1 MSACTTVQQDL
12 SGYVT
17 SRPGTEICE
26 HKWSEDSARIE
37 MANACGDA
45 AVLVNHALLT
55 VALSNA
61 KLDLSR
67 VSLLS

>member
-1 MSACTTVQQDL
+1 MSACTTVQQGL

-17 SRPGTEICE
+17 SRPGTEICK
-26 HKWSEDSARIE
+26 HKRSKKPELSLADACEDI
-37 MANACGDA
+37 
-45 AVLVNHALLT
+45 AVLVNDALLT

>member
-1 MSACTTVQQDL
+1 MSACTKVQQVL

-17 SRPGTEICE
+17 SRPGTEVCKTSSLKTAPGLIL
-26 HKWSEDSARIE
+26 
-37 MANACGDA
+37 ANACGDT

>member
-1 MSACTTVQQDL
+1 MSACTTVQQGL
-12 SGYVT
+12 RGYVT
-17 SRPGTEICE
+17 SRPGTEICNY
-26 HKWSEDSARIE
+26 KRSESSL
-37 MANACGDA
+37 ANACWGV
-45 AVLVNHALLT
+45 AVLVNRALLT